1 VRSPPLSSSHVE
13 RDSSSVALRAHGEV
27 YPVGRA
33 ALLQEQFVPVAPRAV
48 GDVEQDGRIA
58 YHLLRAHTAD
68 VGGTARQ
75 VVARAR
81 AATPLIDLLRAIR
94 AVNNHRDVAA
104 FTPPPTGTIMPFN
117 PPPTGTIMPFNPP
130 PTGGVRGGHICGNG
144 VMGGHPLPIQPIVQ
158 VAQILQPVLTEVLQV
173 LDGHPRR
180 DVAVLR
186 VITRL
191 RHLAERK
198 VWR

>member
-1 VRSPPLSSSHVE
+1 
-13 RDSSSVALRAHGEV
+13 
-27 YPVGRA
+27 
-33 ALLQEQFVPVAPRAV
+33 
-48 GDVEQDGRIA
+48 
-58 YHLLRAHTAD
+58 
-68 VGGTARQ
+68 

-117 PPPTGTIMPFNPP
+117 PPPTGTIMPFNSPPTGTIMPFNSPPTGTIMPFTPP
-130 PTGGVRGGHICGNG
+130 PTGTIMPFNPPPTGGVRGGHICGNGVRGGHICGNG